1 VIVLDTHAW
10 VWFVDDPR
18 RLSAPACKAT
28 EKALAAGSI
37 VISSISCWEVAM
49 LSASGRLR
57 LTIDVRDWIAKCEA
71 LPFFNFVP
79 VDNAIFVRSVFLPGS
94 LHGDP
99 ADRII
104 IATALTRDIPIV
116 TKDRKIRNYP
126 GIRSVW

>member
-18 RLSAPACKAT
+18 QLSEPARKAA
-28 EKALAAGSI
+28 EAARAAGSM
-37 VISSISCWEVAM
+37 VISSISSWELAM
-49 LSASGRLR
+49 LAASGRLK

-79 VDNAIFVRSVFLPGS
+79 VDNTIFVRSVLLTGP
-94 LHGDP
+94 LHADP

-104 IATALTRDIPIV
+104 IATALTRGLPIV
-116 TKDRKIRNYP
+116 TKDRKIRDYP
-126 GIRSVW
+126 GIQCIW